1 MIIVDILLFVR
12 AEHLRE
18 ADRLLCHS
26 SFYIVRLDREPVWS
40 GPAGTISC
48 HEHIVLEAYASEVVV
63 FFELVVIDESLVEFF
78 ALPLLYQSWN
88 EIYSRLICNH
98 VAGHELAGHPE
109 AAQAKLGRAL
119 LVRIIAHQILSE
131 VFHVVDVQAHVVS
144 QAVRLEQ
151 AGDTLSNHVVKVATY
166 DVQGPEVLEH
176 QPGYGEMDVPV
187 GNSGLSQLES
197 QLVAVADYL
206 VDVPLFLG
214 ELTGSGICPG
224 EVGCVVHVVLSTCV
238 DHHQLARLYHL
249 VVEVVVECLPVLG
262 QDGGEGHSPAF
273 CKHTGLHLSDDLLFY
288 DSDLDENN
296 FATNIHPALIEAAK
310 IDGAGEWYIYFK
322 VILPLSLPILATIG
336 LMVGLGYW
344 NDWANGLYYITDEKL
359 YSLQQ
364 LLKSIIDNIKN
375 IQTISQAGA
384 AAAKLPG
391 TSIRMAM
398 AVVGV
403 IPVMI
408 LYPFFQKA
416 FIAGISLGGVKE

>member
-1 MIIVDILLFVR
+1 MEDSSVKGVREKRFQVLINIILIILTLMAVLPFILLLASSLTEDGTLARFGYNFWPRKFSTYAYTYLFSSNAGRIMRSYGITIAVTVIGTAISLLIGPMLAYPLSRRDYKR
-12 AEHLRE
+12 AKIITFL
-18 ADRLLCHS
+18 
-26 SFYIVRLDREPVWS
+26 
-40 GPAGTISC
+40 
-48 HEHIVLEAYASEVVV
+48 V
-63 FFELVVIDESLVEFF
+63 FFTMLFNGGIVPSYIMWT
-78 ALPLLYQSWN
+78 QT
-88 EIYSRLICNH
+88 
-98 VAGHELAGHPE
+98 
-109 AAQAKLGRAL
+109 
-119 LVRIIAHQILSE
+119 
-131 VFHVVDVQAHVVS
+131 FHVKNTIWA
-144 QAVRLEQ
+144 LIFP
-151 AGDTLSNHVVKVATY
+151 T
-166 DVQGPEVLEH
+166 
-176 QPGYGEMDVPV
+176 
-187 GNSGLSQLES
+187 
-197 QLVAVADYL
+197 
-206 VDVPLFLG
+206 
-214 ELTGSGICPG
+214 
-224 EVGCVVHVVLSTCV
+224 
-238 DHHQLARLYHL
+238 
-249 VVEVVVECLPVLG
+249 
-262 QDGGEGHSPAF
+262 
-273 CKHTGLHLSDDLLFY
+273 LLFNGFFIILY
-288 DSDLDENN
+288 KNN

>member
-1 MIIVDILLFVR
+1 MEDSSVKGVREKRFQVLINIILIILTLLAVLPFILLL
-12 AEHLRE
+12 A
-18 ADRLLCHS
+18 S
-26 SFYIVRLDREPVWS
+26 SLTED
-40 GPAGTISC
+40 GTLARFGYNFWPRKFS
-48 HEHIVLEAYASEVVV
+48 AYAYTYLFSSNAGRIMRSYGITIVVTVIGTAISLLIGPMLAYPLSRRDYKRAKIITFLV
-63 FFELVVIDESLVEFF
+63 FFTMLFNGGIVPSYIMWT
-78 ALPLLYQSWN
+78 QT
-88 EIYSRLICNH
+88 
-98 VAGHELAGHPE
+98 
-109 AAQAKLGRAL
+109 
-119 LVRIIAHQILSE
+119 
-131 VFHVVDVQAHVVS
+131 FHVKNTIWA
-144 QAVRLEQ
+144 LIFP
-151 AGDTLSNHVVKVATY
+151 T
-166 DVQGPEVLEH
+166 
-176 QPGYGEMDVPV
+176 
-187 GNSGLSQLES
+187 
-197 QLVAVADYL
+197 
-206 VDVPLFLG
+206 
-214 ELTGSGICPG
+214 
-224 EVGCVVHVVLSTCV
+224 
-238 DHHQLARLYHL
+238 
-249 VVEVVVECLPVLG
+249 
-262 QDGGEGHSPAF
+262 
-273 CKHTGLHLSDDLLFY
+273 LLFNGFFIILY
-288 DSDLDENN
+288 KNN

>member
-1 MIIVDILLFVR
+1 MEDSSVKGVREKRFQVLINIILIILTLMAVLPFILLLASSLTEDGTLARFGYNFWPRKFSTYAYTYLFSSNAGRIMRSYGITIVVTVIGTAISLLIGPMLAYPLSRRDYKR
-12 AEHLRE
+12 AKIITFL
-18 ADRLLCHS
+18 
-26 SFYIVRLDREPVWS
+26 
-40 GPAGTISC
+40 
-48 HEHIVLEAYASEVVV
+48 V
-63 FFELVVIDESLVEFF
+63 FFTMLFNGGIVPSYIMWT
-78 ALPLLYQSWN
+78 QT
-88 EIYSRLICNH
+88 
-98 VAGHELAGHPE
+98 
-109 AAQAKLGRAL
+109 
-119 LVRIIAHQILSE
+119 
-131 VFHVVDVQAHVVS
+131 FHVKNTIWA
-144 QAVRLEQ
+144 LIFP
-151 AGDTLSNHVVKVATY
+151 T
-166 DVQGPEVLEH
+166 
-176 QPGYGEMDVPV
+176 
-187 GNSGLSQLES
+187 
-197 QLVAVADYL
+197 
-206 VDVPLFLG
+206 
-214 ELTGSGICPG
+214 
-224 EVGCVVHVVLSTCV
+224 
-238 DHHQLARLYHL
+238 
-249 VVEVVVECLPVLG
+249 
-262 QDGGEGHSPAF
+262 
-273 CKHTGLHLSDDLLFY
+273 LLFNGFFIILY
-288 DSDLDENN
+288 KNN

>member
-1 MIIVDILLFVR
+1 MEDSSVKGVREKRFQVLINIILIILTLIAVLPFILLLASSLTEDGTLARFGYNFWPRKFSTYAYTYLFSSNAGRIMRSYGITIVVTVIGTAISLLIGPMLAYPLSRRDYKR
-12 AEHLRE
+12 AKIITFL
-18 ADRLLCHS
+18 
-26 SFYIVRLDREPVWS
+26 
-40 GPAGTISC
+40 
-48 HEHIVLEAYASEVVV
+48 V
-63 FFELVVIDESLVEFF
+63 FFTMLFNGGIVPSYIMWT
-78 ALPLLYQSWN
+78 QT
-88 EIYSRLICNH
+88 
-98 VAGHELAGHPE
+98 
-109 AAQAKLGRAL
+109 
-119 LVRIIAHQILSE
+119 
-131 VFHVVDVQAHVVS
+131 FHVKNTIWA
-144 QAVRLEQ
+144 LIFP
-151 AGDTLSNHVVKVATY
+151 T
-166 DVQGPEVLEH
+166 
-176 QPGYGEMDVPV
+176 
-187 GNSGLSQLES
+187 
-197 QLVAVADYL
+197 
-206 VDVPLFLG
+206 
-214 ELTGSGICPG
+214 
-224 EVGCVVHVVLSTCV
+224 
-238 DHHQLARLYHL
+238 
-249 VVEVVVECLPVLG
+249 
-262 QDGGEGHSPAF
+262 
-273 CKHTGLHLSDDLLFY
+273 LLFNGFFIILY
-288 DSDLDENN
+288 KNN